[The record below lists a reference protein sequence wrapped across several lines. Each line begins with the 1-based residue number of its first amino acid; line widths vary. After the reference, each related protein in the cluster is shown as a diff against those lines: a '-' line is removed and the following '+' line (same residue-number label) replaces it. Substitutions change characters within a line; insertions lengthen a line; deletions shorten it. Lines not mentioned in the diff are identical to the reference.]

1 MKYVLRVLLALAAGW
16 HAGAQEKL
24 AGGPFT
30 VNVGERS
37 ATVVWI
43 VETGRVALGTTSEK
57 LDTTASSLETRKVTF
72 TGLTPGSTYHFDV
85 NGAESG
91 KGTFRTAPHGD
102 APFQFVVYGDTR
114 TRHDVH
120 RQVIDALLRQAKPDL
135 VLHTGD
141 LVANGADT
149 SLWPVF
155 FDIERELLRRTAF
168 FPVLGNHERN
178 DRNFYEFFDVPAT
191 PYRSF
196 TWGTVHFVL
205 LDSDIGNVSKSDTER
220 KAFWNQQVQWLEDD
234 LQKSQGAAF
243 RFVIAHHPPLTA
255 VAKRQ
260 GDNPHMTALMPLFE
274 KYRVTAGFFGHD
286 HNYQHYLR
294 NGVHY
299 LITGGGG
306 APLYDV
312 DRPPEGITLKVAS
325 TENFLVVD
333 VAGNNA
339 HVRALTPS
347 GETLETTDLTATPDP
362 KP

>member
-1 MKYVLRVLLALAAGW
+1 MKYAWVLLLALPAAW
-16 HAGAQEKL
+16 SAGAQEKL

-43 VETGRVALGTTSEK
+43 VETGRVALGTGAGK
-57 LDTTASSLETRKVTF
+57 LDTTAPALEARKVTF
-72 TGLTPGSTYHFDV
+72 TGLAPGTTYHFDV
-85 NGAESG
+85 NGSDAG
-91 KGTFRTAPHGD
+91 KGSFRTAPHGD
-102 APFQFVVYGDTR
+102 ATFEFVVYGDTR

-120 RQVIDALLRQAKPDL
+120 RQVVEALLKQAKPEF

-149 SLWPVF
+149 ALWPVF
-155 FDIERELLRRTAF
+155 FDIERELLRGTAF

-178 DRNFYEFFDVPAT
+178 DRNFYDFFDVPAT
-191 PYRSF
+191 PYHSF
-196 TWGTVHFVL
+196 NWGNAHFIL
-205 LDSDIGNVSKSDTER
+205 LDSDIGNISKSEVER
-220 KAFWNQQVQWLEDD
+220 QAFWSEQVRWLEND
-234 LQKSQGAAF
+234 LQQSQQATF

-294 NGVHY
+294 NRVHY

-312 DRPPEGITLKVAS
+312 DRPPAGITLKAVR

-333 VAGNNA
+333 ISGSRAR
-339 HVRALTPS
+339 VRALTPS
-347 GETLETTDLTATPDP
+347 GETLEVTDLDSAQAP
-362 KP
+362 